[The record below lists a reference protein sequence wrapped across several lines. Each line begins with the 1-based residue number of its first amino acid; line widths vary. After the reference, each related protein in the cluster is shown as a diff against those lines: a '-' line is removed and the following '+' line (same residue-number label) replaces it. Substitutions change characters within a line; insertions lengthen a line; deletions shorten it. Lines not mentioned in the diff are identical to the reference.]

1 MPPWLNPDTDAP
13 ASAPAARKEPKQG
26 IRALLGWLGDHE
38 HQLQLALEA
47 AELGQW
53 HWNPVTGE
61 LVWSDRTRELL
72 GVAPDTPASFELFQS
87 LVHPD
92 DRATVGKAIE
102 TALQNRSAYSVE
114 YRVVLA
120 DGSTRWLHSLGRARY
135 YATRST
141 PASMSG
147 VVRDVTANHRASEAW
162 HAQRQY
168 LQQLMQSVPM
178 GVAKFDL
185 QLRFLSANKA
195 FVDGLRLG
203 GQELSGR
210 PLYEVLPE
218 IPAAWRAELARG
230 LTGTGARADVE
241 PLARRDGT
249 VDWIARQIHPW
260 YDQRSQVGGI
270 LLVTDICTVRRQIE
284 SQERLWAN
292 AFAHAAHG
300 MAIIDPRDASLRC
313 ANAAYASLLGRSSA
327 ALAGTPLALLCAESA
342 REPLQAAIERATADN
357 GASLE
362 LEHRHLDGT
371 PIGSRIDLVCVRDP
385 QDGSPYLVATITD
398 LRVRPAPQWHP
409 QESPGPVDP
418 RFRLLA
424 DSTALAIVMADARGL
439 LNYANPAWLAL
450 TAIPLGQALDR
461 DWCECVHPD
470 DRARVQ
476 QACAR
481 LRHGSG
487 ASLEFRYRRPGGE
500 VRWVQAHATALQD
513 EAGHT
518 PGFLCASHD
527 ITDSLQQRANA
538 DRIHSQVRA
547 LAQRLQQLR
556 EVERSEIAGSLQERV
571 GKGLAQLI
579 TSMGELARPGV
590 EESQLRKAQP
600 QLARL
605 AGDTLEK
612 LRHVVFELTPPGVGE
627 LGFEGAMQRLVSD
640 QGNARD
646 TQIVLSLPDKA
657 LQVHQWTLCV
667 LHEVAREALA
677 NALQHAHATRIDLQ
691 VELRGESVR
700 LRVRDNGAGMLPQ
713 DRNKPGCFGLLAA
726 SERLAQIGGTL
737 RVVSVRDEGTTI
749 EASAPLAT
757 DVRALGDPG
766 EAL

>member
-1 MPPWLNPDTDAP
+1 MPPWLNPDPDPDPDAP
-13 ASAPAARKEPKQG
+13 ASAPAARKDPRNR
-26 IRALLGWLGDHE
+26 IRALLGWLGDRE

-72 GVAPDTPASFELFQS
+72 GVAPDAPASFELFQS
-87 LVHPD
+87 LMHPD
-92 DRATVGKAIE
+92 DRARVGEAIE
-102 TALQNRSAYSVE
+102 TALQQRTAYSVE

-141 PASMSG
+141 PAGMSG

-162 HAQRQY
+162 NAQRQY

-230 LTGTGARADVE
+230 LAGTGAHADVE

-260 YDQRSQVGGI
+260 YDQRSQIGGI

-284 SQERLWAN
+284 SQERLWAST
-292 AFAHAAHG
+292 FAHAAHG

-327 ALAGTPLALLCAESA
+327 ALAGTPLVQLCAESA
-342 REPLQAAIERATADN
+342 REHLQAAIDRATAESC
-357 GASLE
+357 ASLE
-362 LEHRHLDGT
+362 IEQRHLDGT
-371 PIGSRIDLVCVRDP
+371 PIGTRVDLVCVCDP
-385 QDGSPYLVATITD
+385 QDIAPYLVATITD
-398 LRVRPAPQWHP
+398 LRVRPALQRHS
-409 QESPGPVDP
+409 QEAPAPVDR

-424 DSTALAIVMADARGL
+424 DSTSLAIVMADAQGL

-461 DWCECVHPD
+461 NWCECVHPD

-487 ASLEFRYRRPGGE
+487 VSLEFRYRRPGGE
-500 VRWVQAHATALQD
+500 VRWVQAHATALKD
-513 EAGHT
+513 EAGQT
-518 PGFLCASHD
+518 LGFLCASHD
-527 ITDSLQQRANA
+527 ITDSLQQRAAA

-556 EVERSEIAGSLQERV
+556 DVERSEIAGSLQERV
-571 GKGLAQLI
+571 GKGLAQLV
-579 TSMGELARPGV
+579 TSLGELA
-590 EESQLRKAQP
+590 QP
-600 QLARL
+600 ELARL

-640 QGNARD
+640 LGKARD
-646 TQIVLSLPDKA
+646 TQIVLTLPDKA
-657 LQVHQWTLCV
+657 MQVHQWTLCV

-677 NALQHAHATRIDLQ
+677 NALQHARATRIDIQ

-700 LRVRDNGAGMLPQ
+700 LRVRDNGAGMRDQ

-749 EASAPLAT
+749 EASAPLAA